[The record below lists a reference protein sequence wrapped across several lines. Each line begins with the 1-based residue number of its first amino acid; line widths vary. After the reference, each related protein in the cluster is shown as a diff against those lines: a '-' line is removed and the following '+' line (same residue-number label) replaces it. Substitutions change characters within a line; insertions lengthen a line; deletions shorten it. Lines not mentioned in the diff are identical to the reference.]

1 MSTWVE
7 EWKCPWKDGLMVTW
21 INRRM
26 DGLMITW
33 MDGHVGGR
41 MSGYMTEWMGG
52 WLLGWI
58 EGWIDEYLGRWTS
71 LWVLWLWSDTTIA
84 QVKSRLLFVV
94 LFVFSLHSLDHL
106 QVVITMWRSGT
117 CSTAGTTWSAN
128 WAGGISPLCGWHG
141 TSSELEFHL
150 SSQQSFCFDTITLIL
165 GIQHWKKFVYT
176 YKIHKLLINLIDWL
190 QLCSLLVAVYI
201 NIFACRPIY
210 YDLIKSGCKNAVVDE
225 CVFCFV
231 CFVHVCRGKRFV
243 AMKVVKSAEH
253 YTETALDEI
262 KLLRAVSVYQT
273 HCCYGDYCK
282 LLFRTFNLCAFKLMA
297 FRVSFIIFKWSGER
311 TSFAEKSSWSF

>member
-1 MSTWVE
+1 
-7 EWKCPWKDGLMVTW
+7 
-21 INRRM
+21 
-26 DGLMITW
+26 MITW
-33 MDGHVGGR
+33 MDGHLGGR
-41 MSGYMTEWMGG
+41 MNGYMTEWMGG
-52 WLLGWI
+52 WVRGWMVTWVNRRMDRWVDGRVCGYYGYEAI
-58 EGWIDEYLGRWTS
+58 LQLHKSKADYL
-71 LWVLWLWSDTTIA
+71 
-84 QVKSRLLFVV
+84 

-165 GIQHWKKFVYT
+165 GIQHWKKFVYI

-201 NIFACRPIY
+201 SIFACRPIY
-210 YDLIKSGCKNAVVDE
+210 YDLIKSGCKNAVVDA
-225 CVFCFV
+225 CGFFVF
-231 CFVHVCRGKRFV
+231 FVHVCRGKRFV

-282 LLFRTFNLCAFKLMA
+282 LLFRTFNLCTFKLMA
-297 FRVSFIIFKWSGER
+297 FRVSFIIFKWFGER